1 MKIKVVKKPKTKI
14 IKKTKKKIKN
24 SNQLELIFKD
34 NKNKN
39 IKDLNKDLSF
49 NYSNTVNSI
58 SRIFLSSFVLI
69 SFFYIMPL
77 LISFTENNFNTKE
90 FKNNSKKILAYT
102 LNKQNENKEN
112 TKSQRED
119 DLLIDIFSLNDLE
132 SDTVRLSASTIKQLF
147 EDTDY
152 NLQDVR
158 KKKLVKP
165 VALTLLP
172 QEIKMIE
179 NTKKRKEF
187 FIQIVLPLIIKENS
201 NIRIDRKNLFK
212 IINKSNN
219 TNLEKQW
226 LGKKYKQYGVVP
238 GDLSSLKI
246 RMDEIPVSLAI
257 AQAAK
262 ETGWGTSRFAQEG
275 NALFG
280 QWTWSGEGL
289 KPKEAKAGEGH
300 KVMKFNVLQASVRAY
315 QRNLNTHS
323 TYRDFRRARAELR
336 DLGKPL
342 DSLELSK
349 YLNKYAET
357 GNQYVEVLQ
366 KIIKQN
372 KLKDFDDAKLLPSS
386 GDLES
391 LI

>member
-1 MKIKVVKKPKTKI
+1 MR
-14 IKKTKKKIKN
+14 
-24 SNQLELIFKD
+24 
-34 NKNKN
+34 KNK
-39 IKDLNKDLSF
+39 LNEKLNLF
-49 NYSNTVNSI
+49 ENKRLNTI
-58 SRIFLSSFVLI
+58 SRFLLSSIILI
-69 SFFYIMPL
+69 CCFYVIP
-77 LISFTENNFNTKE
+77 IFINFAEKNLNTKE
-90 FKNNSKKILAYT
+90 FTNNSKKILAYT
-102 LNKQNENKEN
+102 LNNQNKNNNIENDIINE
-112 TKSQRED
+112 ED
-119 DLLIDIFSLNDLE
+119 VLLDIFSLNDLE

-152 NLQDVR
+152 NLKDVR

-172 QEIKMIE
+172 DEIKMIE

-187 FIQIVLPLIIKENS
+187 FIQIVLPLIIKENN
-201 NIRIDRKNLFK
+201 NIKLDRVTLFN

-219 TNLEKQW
+219 TISEINWLE
-226 LGKKYKQYGVVP
+226 KKYKQYGVKSK
-238 GDLSSLKI
+238 DLSTLKI

-289 KPKEAKAGEGH
+289 KPKDSEGDAGH

-323 TYRDFRRARAELR
+323 SYKDFRKARAELR
-336 DLGKPL
+336 DSRKPL
-342 DSLELSK
+342 DSIKLSK

-357 GNQYVEVLQ
+357 GIQYIEVLQ
-366 KIIKQN
+366 KIIMQN
-372 KLKDFDDAKLLPSS
+372 KLQDFDDAKLLPSS
-386 GDLES
+386 TDLES

>member
-1 MKIKVVKKPKTKI
+1 M
-14 IKKTKKKIKN
+14 KKKIN
-24 SNQLELIFKD
+24 NNLNLFQERIL
-34 NKNKN
+34 N
-39 IKDLNKDLSF
+39 IL
-49 NYSNTVNSI
+49 
-58 SRIFLSSFVLI
+58 SRIFLSSFLII
-69 SFFYIMPL
+69 SFFYVAPIV
-77 LISFTENNFNTKE
+77 INFSDKNFNNKE
-90 FKNNSKKILAYT
+90 FTNNSKKILVYT
-102 LNKQNENKEN
+102 LDSNKKIDQNSITDEE
-112 TKSQRED
+112 

-132 SDTVRLSASTIKQLF
+132 SDTVRLSAATIKQLF
-147 EDTDY
+147 EDTEY
-152 NLQDVR
+152 SLNDVR
-158 KKKLVKP
+158 EKKLVKP

-172 QEIKMIE
+172 DEIKMIE

-187 FIQIVLPLIIKENS
+187 FIQIVLPLIIKEN
-201 NIRIDRKNLFK
+201 NYIKLDRVTLFN

-219 TNLEKQW
+219 TTSEINWLE
-226 LGKKYKQYGVVP
+226 KKYKQYGVKSK
-238 GDLSSLKI
+238 DLSTLKI

-289 KPKEAKAGEGH
+289 KPKEAEEDAGH

-323 TYRDFRRARAELR
+323 TYKEFRKARAEFR
-336 DLGKPL
+336 DLNKPL
-342 DSLELSK
+342 DSIELSK

-372 KLKDFDDAKLLPSS
+372 KLQDFDDAKLLPSS
-386 GDLES
+386 IDLES

>member
-1 MKIKVVKKPKTKI
+1 M
-14 IKKTKKKIKN
+14 
-24 SNQLELIFKD
+24 
-34 NKNKN
+34 
-39 IKDLNKDLSF
+39 
-49 NYSNTVNSI
+49 
-58 SRIFLSSFVLI
+58 
-69 SFFYIMPL
+69 
-77 LISFTENNFNTKE
+77 
-90 FKNNSKKILAYT
+90 
-102 LNKQNENKEN
+102 
-112 TKSQRED
+112 
-119 DLLIDIFSLNDLE
+119 
-132 SDTVRLSASTIKQLF
+132 F
-147 EDTDY
+147 E
-152 NLQDVR
+152 

-187 FIQIVLPLIIKENS
+187 FIQIVLPLIIQENN
-201 NIRIDRKNLFK
+201 NIKLDRKTLFN
-212 IINKSNN
+212 IINKNNNSNS
-219 TNLEKQW
+219 EKKW
-226 LGKKYKQYGVVP
+226 LDKKYKQYGIKSK
-238 GDLSSLKI
+238 DLSTLKI

-289 KPKEAKAGEGH
+289 KPKEAKEGEGH
-300 KVMKFNVLQASVRAY
+300 KVMKFNILQASVRAY

-323 TYRDFRRARAELR
+323 TYKGFRKARAKLR
-336 DLGKPL
+336 DLNKPL
-342 DSLELSK
+342 DSIELSK
-349 YLNKYAET
+349 HLNKYAET

-372 KLKDFDDAKLLPSS
+372 KLQDFDDAKLLPSS
-386 GDLES
+386 VDLES